1 MHLHCSLRPDNCK
14 TRDSLIA
21 RLEALGE
28 HPVEEDNGLI
38 VLDYEGTY
46 ENHAMALIAVFES
59 FGCNHTM
66 MFKGSSYG
74 NIQES

>member
-1 MHLHCSLRPDNCK
+1 MNLHCSLRPDSDK

-28 HPVEEDNGLI
+28 HPVEEDGLVI
-38 VLDYEGTY
+38 LEYEGTY
-46 ENHAMALIAVFES
+46 EKHAMALIAVFES

-66 MFKGSSYG
+66 MFQGAHDG
-74 NIQES
+74 NN